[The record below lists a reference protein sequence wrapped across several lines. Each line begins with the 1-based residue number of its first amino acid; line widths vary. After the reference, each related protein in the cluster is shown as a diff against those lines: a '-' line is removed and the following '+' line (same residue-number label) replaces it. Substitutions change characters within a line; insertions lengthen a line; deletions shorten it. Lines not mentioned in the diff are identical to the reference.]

1 VANDRRLPAEV
12 LPPGHDQLGPA
23 GTPFPAGTAQF
34 TSGVYDAEYSEIP
47 RRSLRD
53 YLRVLYKYRWLAA
66 TCFGL
71 TVGIAVLLT
80 VLTPRLYTAA
90 TRLQVSRQG
99 QIQLQ
104 LSENVLNVEDSDR
117 NVNGVSSFLAT
128 QVAALK
134 SRDLAE
140 RVIRG
145 QRLAQNEAFLHPGA
159 ERGGLFS
166 VGAGLLTSLRPRG
179 WERNAP
185 SMPER
190 HGEISGDIDPGL
202 LDRYMAYLA
211 VTDVRGTDLI
221 EVRFTTPNPSLAAFL
236 TAAHT
241 QAYMEANDEARLAT
255 DVTAKDFLGQ
265 QLRESREK
273 VENAEA
279 ALRRFGTEHP
289 NVAVNQEQ
297 KLVGQKI
304 SELTSLLTKA
314 EGNRVTLESRFGFL
328 TEPKA
333 DAQSY
338 FLDKP
343 GVQKLHL
350 ALLDLKAQRAGL
362 GNRLGPNHPQMIEI
376 GEQEGELARQ
386 LTAEVGHEV
395 DAVRARFDAAKGRE
409 EALRKK
415 LGHLEES
422 AIGLRDLGARYDL
435 LKNDVDTT
443 AQLHQ
448 TLLKQQM
455 ETAVNSALVASNIRV
470 IERAEVPKKPSKP
483 NVPMNLMLGVIA
495 GLVFGLGATFVS
507 EHFDNSVKSSEE
519 VEGLL
524 QLPALA
530 TIPNFALARRS
541 PAMRAIADHA
551 DGNGKIALRKEGRMP
566 PPTQNGFSRD
576 LVVVNEPLS
585 PVAEAFRALRTA
597 VLFSTPDAPPKVI
610 LVTSAGASEGKTVSS
625 LNLASALAESG
636 SRVLLIDVDLRKPA
650 CHRALGVRNDRGLSS
665 YLAGQADLKSVTH
678 VFTSPKLSFIP
689 AGPTP
694 PNPAELVGSARM
706 RDTLEAL
713 RDHYD
718 FLVIDS
724 PPVLP
729 VTDAVVL
736 SREADGVL
744 MVVKGHDTPRE
755 LIKRA
760 RDQLMQANAHLLGA
774 VVNNVDMGWGD
785 LYFYNRYYGYYRH
798 AAEEHAS

>member
-1 VANDRRLPAEV
+1 MANDRRLPAEV
-12 LPPGHDQLGPA
+12 LPPGSEQLGPA
-23 GTPFPAGTAQF
+23 GTFLPGAGF
-34 TSGVYDAEYSEIP
+34 TPGVYEAEYTEIP

-71 TVGIAVLLT
+71 TLGIDVLLT

-90 TRLQVSRQG
+90 TRLQVARQRP
-99 QIQLQ
+99 IQLQ
-104 LSENVLNVEDSDR
+104 LSENVLNLEESDR
-117 NVNGVSSFLAT
+117 TVNGVSSFLAT

-145 QRLAQNEAFLHPGA
+145 QRLAQNDGFLHPA
-159 ERGGLFS
+159 PERAGLFS
-166 VGAGLLTSLRPRG
+166 VGTGLLTALRPRG
-179 WERNAP
+179 WQRNSATTDHETDV
-185 SMPER
+185 S
-190 HGEISGDIDPGL
+190 GEIDSSL
-202 LDRYMAYLA
+202 LDRYMRYLS
-211 VTDVRGTDLI
+211 VSDVRGTDLI
-221 EVRFTTPNPSLAAFL
+221 EVRFTTPNPALSAFL
-236 TAAHT
+236 AAAHT

-265 QLRESREK
+265 QLRESRAK

-328 TEPKA
+328 TEPQA

-343 GVQKLHL
+343 GIQKLHL
-350 ALLDLKAQRAGL
+350 ALLDLRAQRAAL
-362 GNRLGPNHPQMIEI
+362 GNRLGPNHPQMMEI
-376 GEQEGELARQ
+376 AQQEAEITRQ

-395 DAVRARFDAAKGRE
+395 DAVSARFTAAKGRE
-409 EALRKK
+409 DALRKK
-415 LGHLEES
+415 LAHLEAS
-422 AIGLRDLGARYDL
+422 AIALRDLGARYDL
-435 LKNDVDTT
+435 LKNDVDTNT
-443 AQLHQ
+443 QLHQ
-448 TLLKQQM
+448 SLLKQQM
-455 ETAVNSALVASNIRV
+455 ETAVNSALAVSNIRV

-483 NVPMNLMLGVIA
+483 NVPINLTLGVVA
-495 GLVFGLGATFVS
+495 ALVLGLGATFVS

-551 DGNGKIALRKEGRMP
+551 DGNGKVPLREPRTQVP
-566 PPTQNGFSRD
+566 AQNGFTRD

-665 YLAGQADLKSVTH
+665 FLAGQVDLKSVTH
-678 VFTSPKLSFIP
+678 DFASPKLSFIP

-694 PNPAELVGSARM
+694 PNPAELVGSSRM

-713 RDHYD
+713 RGDYD
-718 FLVIDS
+718 FLVVDS

-760 RDQLMQANAHLLGA
+760 RDQLLQANAHLLGA

-798 AAEEHAS
+798 GAEEHAS